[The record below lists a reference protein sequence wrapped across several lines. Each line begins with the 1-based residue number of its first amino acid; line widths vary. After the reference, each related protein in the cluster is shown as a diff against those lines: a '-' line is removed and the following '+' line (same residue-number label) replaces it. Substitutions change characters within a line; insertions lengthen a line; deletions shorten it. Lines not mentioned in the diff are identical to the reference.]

1 MSGSRSVSFDSR
13 LAGVAQAHE
22 LAEGKTHMSD
32 GVTKAQG
39 WVEAANLRVTPRLI
53 C

>member
-1 MSGSRSVSFDSR
+1 MSGSRRVSFDSG

-32 GVTKAQG
+32 GVASSGMTG
-39 WVEAANLRVTPRLI
+39 SRRTT
-53 C
+53 